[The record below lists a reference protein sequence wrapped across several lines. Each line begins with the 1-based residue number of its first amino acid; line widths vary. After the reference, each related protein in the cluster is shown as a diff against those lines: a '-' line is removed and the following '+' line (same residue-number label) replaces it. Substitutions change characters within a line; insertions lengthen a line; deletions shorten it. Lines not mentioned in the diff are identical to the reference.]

1 MKFKTKTD
9 PLFLFF
15 VFVQLFLFERNRVI
29 EILFQV
35 WLLYYYTTLAL
46 RENILRVNGSN
57 INPWW
62 IIHHYLSIAMC
73 FCLLTWPVDA
83 NYVKFLPQFLYFS
96 GLQGIVQMLQNKYQS
111 SKLYKL
117 IAMGKADRMDV
128 TSELGSNIFSALG
141 CSPGLTLLL
150 PFLLLVQSF
159 QIYNSFTLFNVAIS
173 NENNVE
179 WQVLVCASLFFTLG
193 LGKNNTN

>member
-1 MKFKTKTD
+1 VKHFRDGERYRLKTEYMKFKTKTD

-46 RENILRVNGSN
+46 RENILKVNGSN

-96 GLQGIVQMLQNKYQS
+96 GLQGIVQMLQNRYQS

-128 TSELGSNIFSALG
+128 TSELGSNILSALG

-150 PFLLLVQSF
+150 PFLLVVQVIHIVTH
-159 QIYNSFTLFNVAIS
+159 IYILIF
-173 NENNVE
+173 
-179 WQVLVCASLFFTLG
+179 
-193 LGKNNTN
+193 